1 MPLGRRNPFEEIEEL
16 LERMGEELESDTWP
30 VPVEV
35 DADLAEHDDRYIVDA
50 DLPGYDR
57 DGIDVR
63 LVGGA
68 LHLEA
73 ERTLDPDDEDVEYL
87 QRERRREPVS
97 RRISLPEPVDEDGV
111 TATYTNGVLSIDLPK
126 EGPDAGTS
134 IDID

>member
-16 LERMGEELESDTWP
+16 LERMGDQLESDAWP
-30 VPVEV
+30 VAGDIDV
-35 DADLAEHDDRYIVDA
+35 DVAEHDDRYVVDA

-57 DGIDVR
+57 EGIDVR

-68 LHLEA
+68 LHIEA
-73 ERTLDPDDEDVEYL
+73 ERDLDVDDDAADYL
-87 QRERRREPVS
+87 QRERRREPVR
-97 RRISLPEPVDEDGV
+97 RRISLAEPVDEDSIS
-111 TATYTNGVLSIDLPK
+111 ATHTNGVLWIELPK